1 MDQRQKLTLAFS
13 LQLADLYGE
22 TLGGWT
28 RPLVL
33 VAALTTMLST
43 LLTVVDGFPRA
54 IDLSIAVM
62 RSPDGTVHGDAGVVY
77 WWAPWLTGALVV
89 LLLSAFGGTL
99 TALVDFA
106 TIVSFLTAPILG
118 YLKLRVVTGP
128 AMPLDYRPGPAM
140 LAFSYTGLV
149 LLAAFGAI
157 YLTAGR

>member
-1 MDQRQKLTLAFS
+1 MTRN
-13 LQLADLYGE
+13 YGE

-28 RPLVL
+28 RPFVL

-54 IDLSIAVM
+54 LDRSVAVM
-62 RSPDGTVHGDAGVVY
+62 RSPVGAVHGDPGAVY
-77 WWAPWLTGALVV
+77 WWALWLTGALVV

-118 YLKLRVVTGP
+118 YLNLRVVTGP
-128 AMPLDYRPGPAM
+128 AMPPEHRPGPAM

-149 LLAAFGAI
+149 LLAAFGAL
-157 YLTAGR
+157 YVTAGR